1 MPEILPSPQERAPS
15 QRPSPPPPAHMPQAD
30 DEITLPP
37 PVVSVPVQR
46 HLHGQAGP
54 WQRDQVAAEVPVA
67 LVCNGLSHAVM
78 MCTPQ
83 DLPELALGFVL
94 SEGIIDRAEDCY
106 GIDIATVDAAAS
118 SHWLAAGADECTLP
132 ALAVHLE
139 IASSAFMR
147 LKQQRRSLA
156 GRTGCGLCGI
166 DSLQAQDWLP
176 APGPA
181 APPWLAGIGPP
192 SIFKALA
199 AMAEQQTLNQAT
211 GALHAAAYADA
222 QGQLHAIYEDV
233 GRHNA
238 LDKLLG
244 ARARALQGSSTRND
258 GPAWPQQ
265 GFVVMSSRA
274 SYELV
279 RKCARLHLPLLATI
293 SAPTALAIRVAEI
306 AGLQLWGLAREP
318 RAVR

>member
-1 MPEILPSPQERAPS
+1 
-15 QRPSPPPPAHMPQAD
+15 MPQAD

-37 PVVSVPVQR
+37 PLMTVPVQR
-46 HLHGQAGP
+46 HVHGQAAP

-83 DLPELALGFVL
+83 DLPELALGFAL
-94 SEGIIDRAEDCY
+94 SEGIIDCASDCY
-106 GIDIATVDAAAS
+106 GIDIAAVDAAAPS
-118 SHWLAAGADECTLP
+118 DWAAAGAREYSLP
-132 ALAVHLE
+132 ALAVHLD

-147 LKQQRRSLA
+147 LKQRRRNLA

-166 DSLQAQDWLP
+166 DSLQVHDWLP
-176 APGPA
+176 APGGA
-181 APPWLAGIGPP
+181 APPPWLAQIGPP
-192 SIFKALA
+192 TIFKALA
-199 AMAEQQTLNQAT
+199 AMAEQQTLNHAT
-211 GALHAAAYADA
+211 GALHAAAYADVH
-222 QGQLHAIYEDV
+222 GQLHAIYEDV

-244 ARARALQGSSTRND
+244 ARARALQGGTMRND

-293 SAPTALAIRVAEI
+293 SAPTSLAIRVAEI

-318 RAVR
+318 RAVRYTR

>member
-1 MPEILPSPQERAPS
+1 
-15 QRPSPPPPAHMPQAD
+15 MPQAD
-30 DEITLPP
+30 DEEIALPP
-37 PVVSVPVQR
+37 PVVSTPVQR
-46 HLHGQAGP
+46 HLHGQAAP
-54 WQRDQVAAEVPVA
+54 WQCDQVAAEVPVA

-78 MCTPQ
+78 MCTPR
-83 DLPELALGFVL
+83 DLAELALGFAL
-94 SEGIIDRAEDCY
+94 SEGLIDRAQDCY
-106 GIDIATVDAAAS
+106 GIDIVAVDAAAS
-118 SHWLAAGADECTLP
+118 SDWAAAGANECSLP

-139 IASSAFMR
+139 IASSALMR
-147 LKQQRRSLA
+147 LKERRRNLA

-166 DSLQAQDWLP
+166 DSLQAHDWLP
-176 APGPA
+176 QPGSAAP
-181 APPWLAGIGPP
+181 PPWLAQIGPP
-192 SIFKALA
+192 TIFKALA
-199 AMAEQQTLNQAT
+199 AMTEQQTLNHAT
-211 GALHAAAYADA
+211 GALHAAAYADVH
-222 QGQLHAIYEDV
+222 GQLHAIYEDV

-244 ARARALQGSSTRND
+244 ARAKALQGGARSD

-293 SAPTALAIRVAEI
+293 SAPTSLAIRVAEI

-318 RAVR
+318 RAVRYTR

>member
-1 MPEILPSPQERAPS
+1 
-15 QRPSPPPPAHMPQAD
+15 MPQAD
-30 DEITLPP
+30 DEEIALPL
-37 PVVSVPVQR
+37 PVVSTPVQR
-46 HLHGQAGP
+46 HVHGQAAP
-54 WQRDQVAAEVPVA
+54 WQCDQVAAEVPVA

-83 DLPELALGFVL
+83 DLPELALGFAL

-106 GIDIATVDAAAS
+106 GIDIAAVDAAAS
-118 SHWLAAGADECTLP
+118 HGWAAAGVNECSLP

-147 LKQQRRSLA
+147 LKERRRNLA

-166 DSLQAQDWLP
+166 DSLQAHDWLP
-176 APGPA
+176 QPGAAAP
-181 APPWLAGIGPP
+181 PPWLAQIGPP
-192 SIFKALA
+192 AIFKALA
-199 AMAEQQTLNQAT
+199 AMAEQQTLNHAT
-211 GALHAAAYADA
+211 GALHAAAYADVH
-222 QGQLHAIYEDV
+222 GQLHAIYEDV

-244 ARARALQGSSTRND
+244 ARAKALQSGTRSSN
-258 GPAWPQQ
+258 GPPAWPQQ

-293 SAPTALAIRVAEI
+293 SAPTSLAIRVAEI

-318 RAVR
+318 RAVRYTR